1 MDVSVIIVNY
11 NTNELLSQC
20 IHSVIEYTR
29 DVAYEIIVVDN
40 NSNEFTPDDYTS
52 ISNNIEIVRLSRN
65 IGFGKANNEGV
76 KIANGELVLFL
87 NSDTLLLNDAI
98 SILYHH
104 MKKHAR
110 VGICGGNLY
119 TKEGEPNMSY
129 TESFPTVVDY
139 LKLLFGLVVL
149 SRKEENFN
157 VAGEV
162 KRIGGYVS
170 GADLMIR
177 RSLLERYGGFDPD
190 FFMYFEDVEL
200 CHRISKVGYEVHS
213 VPSAKIIHLQGGSTT
228 AKGEEISV
236 KSRCFLLESEFI
248 YFRKTAHKLASVALW
263 ISYLLK
269 SFVALALY
277 KCLRNKKKSIYWCSI
292 IHVLRRVYDN

>member
-11 NTNELLSQC
+11 NTNELLAQC

-98 SILYHH
+98 SMLYHH

-213 VPSAKIIHLQGGSTT
+213 VPSARL
-228 AKGEEISV
+228 
-236 KSRCFLLESEFI
+236 FI
-248 YFRKTAHKLASVALW
+248 CKEVQQQ
-263 ISYLLK
+263 LK
-269 SFVALALY
+269 E
-277 KCLRNKKKSIYWCSI
+277 
-292 IHVLRRVYDN
+292 RR